1 MVQKSGSVLGQKV
14 VSAGQTV
21 SRFRLIPG
29 SAFWDAFA
37 KGGGGRCRPKCR
49 ESRAGRCL
57 RGGPAA
63 FGCTRDRRHEKVLPN
78 ADARGRMETAG
89 RITHS
94 ADGGVAAGVRAVFR
108 YGGRRCRAAAIPTPG
123 RSVEFPAPWVEWL
136 EEYAMNGRKIT
147 GKGLYSG

>member
-21 SRFRLIPG
+21 SRFRVNPG
-29 SAFWDAFA
+29 VCFFRYLCE
-37 KGGGGRCRPKCR
+37 GRRGCCRPKCR
-49 ESRAGRCL
+49 ESRTGRRL
-57 RGGPAA
+57 RCGPAA
-63 FGCTRDRRHEKVLPN
+63 CGCTRDRRRRKVLPN
-78 ADARGRMETAG
+78 AGVRGRMETAG

>member
-1 MVQKSGSVLGQKV
+1 MDTSAQAG
-14 VSAGQTV
+14 VSDAV
-21 SRFRLIPG
+21 RL
-29 SAFWDAFA
+29 
-37 KGGGGRCRPKCR
+37 
-49 ESRAGRCL
+49 
-57 RGGPAA
+57 PAA
-63 FGCTRDRRHEKVLPN
+63 AQGTDGGEKVLPN
-78 ADARGRMETAG
+78 AGVRGRMETAG

-94 ADGGVAAGVRAVFR
+94 ADSGVAAGVRAVFR

>member
-1 MVQKSGSVLGQKV
+1 MKAAQAG
-14 VSAGQTV
+14 VSDAV
-21 SRFRLIPG
+21 RL
-29 SAFWDAFA
+29 
-37 KGGGGRCRPKCR
+37 
-49 ESRAGRCL
+49 
-57 RGGPAA
+57 PAA
-63 FGCTRDRRHEKVLPN
+63 AQGTDGGEKVLPN
-78 ADARGRMETAG
+78 ADARGRRETAG